1 MFRRRLP
8 VIQDIGAE
16 IARLL
21 MSSCRQAVNIA
32 PRPDCRRHRAP
43 FIEANSAQDEAISS
57 APNWIGCW
65 RSGARV
71 TPWSCTAW
79 TGWRATSMTC
89 GPPRSASSFEEN
101 WIPSEPGN
109 PWTKR
114 PPPSCRHDPS
124 QRSCVGTG
132 RLRVRLT
139 ERALGLE
146 QRASATS
153 SSHSDRAL
161 ETALDCASDRAS
173 LRAATRSGHP

>member
-21 MSSCRQAVNIA
+21 MSSCRQAVTIA

-43 FIEANSAQDEAISS
+43 FIEANSAQDEAISG

-89 GPPRSASSFEEN
+89 GPSARRDPPAPSRRTGSRPNPETHGRN
-101 WIPSEPGN
+101 ARRRAADMIRLSDHASEPDDCASVSPSVRWVSN
-109 PWTKR
+109 SVR
-114 PPPSCRHDPS
+114 PPPPPPVLVNARRKRPLIA
-124 QRSCVGTG
+124 R
-132 RLRVRLT
+132 R
-139 ERALGLE
+139 
-146 QRASATS
+146 
-153 SSHSDRAL
+153 
-161 ETALDCASDRAS
+161 TAHQGCI
-173 LRAATRSGHP
+173 